1 MPIPLRQRLLSAL
14 AAAALCTAATAQN
27 VGINVTGA
35 APNAAAVLDIDAATS
50 VSTVVSRG
58 LLIPRMTGAQ
68 RAAIPVTAAD
78 DALLVY
84 QTDLGGTQDTTNARG
99 LWYYDAPAT
108 TWRHLSAVRSG
119 WRLRGNS
126 VAITGAEFL
135 GTLLTAVLPGNKNLV
150 FRSVPPPANPAMQ
163 MGYAVT
169 NYQQGF
175 VGLGTAAPATERLE
189 VEGAIHFA
197 ANSTNTNPASPKE
210 GTIRYGTL
218 TGAAPSTTDHKW
230 HWGSLDTTANIYWG
244 RLENAK
250 NFITPPK
257 PYAKDTLKCLGATG
271 NTTVGQLSPTPV
283 TQTAS
288 SPCNYYSPFATNSLP
303 TSDQPEFRV
312 QYLYLNQDLVDA
324 GICFPATIT
333 AFAFFCLDQETIT
346 NTNPPFSN
354 PATSIQGEI
363 RGGAATGSLMGPA
376 AYFGD
381 NNTSSWMD
389 ASIRVS
395 AAKATF
401 NNLTPGPGWV
411 NFLLT
416 TPISLVAG
424 DNLILDIIW
433 VRSPGL
439 GAGPRVEL
447 MTTTNNTVKWVSRTG
462 ISGSVPDA
470 RLLADN
476 PTYGYVPTSGNI
488 DGHKRRP
495 VTRFTG
501 TIKSPGIVAASA
513 NYLQYD
519 GGVMIGSPAWA
530 NAATTYSGPGT
541 VKAEKG
547 VYDGS
552 LLLSDH
558 VFDRYF
564 DGAPAPQDAQASQGY
579 AYVGLPQLRE
589 ALARDRHLP
598 NMPSRQEWEAAGGAS
613 LGRIATGLWESLEDQ
628 SLYIT
633 QLEQDLS
640 ALEEL
645 SFGNSLQPAEAE
657 KLIAGISASKR
668 LSEAQKL
675 HLVEAIHAKTQPQAK

>member
-84 QTDLGGTQDTTNARG
+84 QTDLGGTQDTTSARG

-126 VAITGAEFL
+126 VATTGAEFL

-197 ANSTNTNPASPKE
+197 TNSANTDPASPKE

-218 TGAAPSTTDHKW
+218 TGAAPSTTDQKW

-244 RLENAK
+244 RLENAE

-271 NTTVGQLSPTPV
+271 NTTVGQLSSPPV
-283 TQTAS
+283 TNTAS
-288 SPCNYYSPFATNSLP
+288 APCNYYSPFATNSDPLQ
-303 TSDQPEFRV
+303 QPIFRV
-312 QYLYLNQDLVDA
+312 QYLYRNQELVDA

-333 AFAFFCLDQETIT
+333 AIAFFCLDQETMT
-346 NTNPPFSN
+346 GSPTTSG
-354 PATSIQGEI
+354 ATSIECNV
-363 RGGAATGSLMGPA
+363 RGGAASGFLTGPG
-376 AYFGD
+376 AYFGLNNTAPYMD
-381 NNTSSWMD
+381 NN
-389 ASIRVS
+389 IRVQ
-395 AAKATF
+395 APVRGNF
-401 NNLTPGPGWV
+401 PLLTPGPGWV
-411 NFLLT
+411 NFALT
-416 TPISLVAG
+416 TPITLVAG
-424 DNLILDIIW
+424 DNLIIDIDW
-433 VRSPGL
+433 LRTKGVGV
-439 GAGPRVEL
+439 GPRVEL
-447 MTTTNNTVKWVSRTG
+447 MNPGYACTKWVSRATG
-462 ISGSVPDA
+462 ILNMVDA
-470 RLLADN
+470 DGLQDN
-476 PTYGYVPTSGNI
+476 PLSSGATVNPI
-488 DGHKRRP
+488 ATNPHNQRP

-645 SFGNSLQPAEAE
+645 CFGNSLQPAEAE

-668 LSEAQKL
+668 LSEGQKL

>member
-35 APNAAAVLDIDAATS
+35 TPNAAAVLDIDAATS

-108 TWRHLSAVRSG
+108 TWRHLSAVRTS

-126 VAITGAEFL
+126 VATNGAEFF
-135 GTLLTAVLPGNKNLV
+135 GTLPTLPGNKNLV

-197 ANSTNTNPASPKE
+197 TNSINTIPASPKE

-230 HWGSLDTTANIYWG
+230 HWGSLDTTGNIYWG
-244 RLENAK
+244 RLENAE

-271 NTTVGQLSPTPV
+271 NTTVGQLSSPPV
-283 TQTAS
+283 TNTAS
-288 SPCNYYSPFATNSLP
+288 APCNYYSPFATNSLP

-312 QYLYLNQDLVDA
+312 QYLYHYQDLVDA

-333 AFAFFCLDQETIT
+333 AFAFFCLDQETLT
-346 NTNPPFSN
+346 NSNPPFTN

-363 RGGAATGSLMGPA
+363 RGGAATGSLTGPG

-389 ASIRVS
+389 NNIRVS
-395 AAKATF
+395 PAIATF
-401 NNLTPGPGWV
+401 NNLVPGPGWV
-411 NFLLT
+411 NFPLT
-416 TPISLVAG
+416 TPINLVAG
-424 DNLILDIIW
+424 NNLILDIIW
-433 VRSPGL
+433 VRSQGL

-462 ISGSVPDA
+462 ISGSMADA

-645 SFGNSLQPAEAE
+645 CFGNSLQPAEAE